1 MYLCILRAWMKN
13 LWHFTREYSE
23 RGHSV
28 PLPPF
33 ICTAFTNPEITRR
46 IRKQRDLAVRVIGRC
61 VEALIVNKLA
71 ADIHSRNFPVTND
84 ELACLSAILGTKNRD
99 VMLLLS
105 RSGAIE
111 FTNMVFL
118 ALDDFDSFAHRT
130 VPSYVLDVIQQTSS
144 AHSRVLPHELK
155 AKMRIDQ
162 TNTLINLYDG
172 ESKVVPDLSPLSEEA
187 L

>member
-1 MYLCILRAWMKN
+1 
-13 LWHFTREYSE
+13 
-23 RGHSV
+23 
-28 PLPPF
+28 
-33 ICTAFTNPEITRR
+33 
-46 IRKQRDLAVRVIGRC
+46 
-61 VEALIVNKLA
+61 
-71 ADIHSRNFPVTND
+71 
-84 ELACLSAILGTKNRD
+84 
-99 VMLLLS
+99 MLLLS

-144 AHSRVLPHELK
+144 ALSRVLPHELK